1 MGVIRSR
8 YHSSIV
14 LLFRQ
19 ERDIVLKW
27 DKQTAKANLFT
38 LNDSSRCNPLKRG
51 IFTNVA
57 SRASTQEWQERKDHH
72 CKSRKMKKPKWL
84 SQNIRLFK
92 CAASCANKVGNTALQ
107 TCVFSGNVN
116 FQVPL
121 ICGAIFSDMNFV
133 TKMQLNV
140 LSFDSKCLS
149 SYQMHKTKL
158 IFTEKSFYVLFERC
172 SVRSFI
178 ACFSSGPL

>member
-1 MGVIRSR
+1 
-8 YHSSIV
+8 
-14 LLFRQ
+14 
-19 ERDIVLKW
+19 
-27 DKQTAKANLFT
+27 
-38 LNDSSRCNPLKRG
+38 
-51 IFTNVA
+51 
-57 SRASTQEWQERKDHH
+57 
-72 CKSRKMKKPKWL
+72 MKKPKWL

-92 CAASCANKVGNTALQ
+92 CAASCANKAGNTALQ

-140 LSFDSKCLS
+140 FSFDNKCLS

-158 IFTEKSFYVLFERC
+158 IFRVRNHFVMFFRSSCNDVL
-172 SVRSFI
+172 
-178 ACFSSGPL
+178 

>member
-1 MGVIRSR
+1 
-8 YHSSIV
+8 
-14 LLFRQ
+14 
-19 ERDIVLKW
+19 
-27 DKQTAKANLFT
+27 
-38 LNDSSRCNPLKRG
+38 
-51 IFTNVA
+51 
-57 SRASTQEWQERKDHH
+57 
-72 CKSRKMKKPKWL
+72 MKKPKWL

-92 CAASCANKVGNTALQ
+92 CAASCANKAGSIALQ

-121 ICGAIFSDMNFV
+121 ICGAIFSDMDFV

-158 IFTEKSFYVLFERC
+158 IFRVRNHFVMFFRSSCNDVL
-172 SVRSFI
+172 
-178 ACFSSGPL
+178 